1 MQNHTFTQR
10 QFLSVFFAIAFVG
23 AANLLPLQTDIDVPD
38 AVGAE
43 VTEVPAA
50 PAPITSVE
58 GPKLSLAAE
67 REFYVPVTLREIS
80 LPELPAIRIEEIHRQ
95 ARSWLGDGVITA
107 PSDEILVDEPE
118 VSQLRRIEEVELKVP
133 QLERPELP
141 SPPSVRR

>member
-10 QFLSVFFAIAFVG
+10 QFLSTFVGIAFVG

-43 VTEVPAA
+43 VIEVPAA

-67 REFYVPVTLREIS
+67 REFYVPVTRREIS

-118 VSQLRRIEEVELKVP
+118 ISQLRRIEEVELKVP

>member
-10 QFLSVFFAIAFVG
+10 QFLSTFVAIAFVG
-23 AANLLPLQTDIDVPD
+23 AANLLVLQTD
-38 AVGAE
+38 
-43 VTEVPAA
+43 EVPAA

-67 REFYVPVTLREIS
+67 REFYVPVTRREIS

>member
-10 QFLSVFFAIAFVG
+10 QFLSAFVAIAFVG